1 VRFGFFVTHFSLG
14 GRMGIVSAPVSALER
29 PDVCIAGHE
38 ESGGVTKERDTA
50 LTGLA
55 CGEQWPTDALSTAEP
70 QLAVADK
77 RDIAHAERERIL
89 AEAHATARDILA
101 EAESAA
107 QDILARAV
115 KIKAEADRVLEDAN
129 RKAVGMHKRAQA
141 ALALA
146 ENIAEGR
153 RLIDVLTRGCAD
165 DSPVRP

>member
-1 VRFGFFVTHFSLG
+1 
-14 GRMGIVSAPVSALER
+14 MGPFQPPVVSTLEGA
-29 PDVCIAGHE
+29 DVCMATYE
-38 ESGGVTKERDTA
+38 ESGGVSKERDTA
-50 LTGLA
+50 LRECA
-55 CGEQWPTDALSTAEP
+55 ERWPTEALSTAEP
-70 QLAVADK
+70 QLAMPDTGGVS
-77 RDIAHAERERIL
+77 HAERERIL
-89 AEAHATARDILA
+89 AEARGTARDILA

-129 RKAVGMHKRAQA
+129 RKALCMHKRAQA

-165 DSPVRP
+165 DSHP